1 MKNESLVQN
10 HNFDEFDNMDDKKY
24 WMLKIQKVGEFDF
37 ALDLH
42 HHPNFGEKFF
52 IDNTKN
58 MHRSLGLS
66 NTNPFEMNKRE

>member
-1 MKNESLVQN
+1 
-10 HNFDEFDNMDDKKY
+10 MDDKKY

-37 ALDLH
+37 ALDLY
-42 HHPNFGEKFF
+42 HHPNFGENFF

-66 NTNPFEMNKRE
+66 HTNPF

>member
-10 HNFDEFDNMDDKKY
+10 HNFDEFDNMDDKNY
-24 WMLKIQKVGEFDF
+24 WMLKIEKVGEFDF

-42 HHPNFGEKFF
+42 HHPKFGENIF
-52 IDNTKN
+52 IDNAKN

-66 NTNPFEMNKRE
+66 NTNPF

>member
-1 MKNESLVQN
+1 V
-10 HNFDEFDNMDDKKY
+10 DDNIHITKY
-24 WMLKIQKVGEFDF
+24 

-42 HHPNFGEKFF
+42 HHPNFGMKIF
-52 IDNTKN
+52 IDNKKN